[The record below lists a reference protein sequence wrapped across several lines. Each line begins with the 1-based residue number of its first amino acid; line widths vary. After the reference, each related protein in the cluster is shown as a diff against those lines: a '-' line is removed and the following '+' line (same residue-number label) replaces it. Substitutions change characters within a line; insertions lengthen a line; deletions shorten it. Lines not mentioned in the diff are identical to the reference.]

1 MLSRLRWNKVL
12 RDAWR
17 HKARSVLVVMAIAVG
32 VAASGMILSARTAAL
47 RDMYDGFWGNVP
59 PNIILYTDTFDE
71 DLLHVVR
78 DIPEVL
84 DVEARYSVNA
94 RIRSGSGDWVNAELT
109 VLQDYADSRISIVR
123 PESGAWPPGRRDM
136 LLERSSLSILDT
148 AVGDTVTV
156 EMPSGLQREFPVTGL
171 AHEFNYFSSFIS
183 QYTHSYITLD
193 TLEWLGMERGYNQL
207 YITLKPEPGSDGRL
221 LDAGYIERVRNDVVD
236 RVERYGHTV
245 GGFDDF
251 LTRPGKHWAYDFFS
265 ALMLVMGAVGVLSL
279 LLSGFLVVNTV
290 MALLAQETRQIGVM
304 KAVGAKRGQV
314 IGIYLSTVSLY
325 GGLAL
330 LIAVPLGLLAGRSF
344 SDFGAMVM
352 NYDIVS
358 YGVEAW
364 VLGLQAIMALGV
376 PAVAALIP
384 VYLGTRKTV
393 REAIGDYGIGD
404 GSAGVIDRIIA
415 HVRGL
420 PRPLMFSLRN
430 TFRRKVRLLLTL
442 GALSLAGAIFI
453 GVFSTRASMMALLH
467 DLFSLQMYEI
477 DVFFDEPVRTQR
489 IESIASSTPR
499 VSRVESWLT
508 LNATRV
514 MADDSLGSTFSFIGI
529 PTDQEM
535 IQPTMLEGRWLRSE
549 DESAIVI
556 SSGLLRIA
564 PDLGVGDDLTVEIDG
579 RESTWKVVG
588 IVLLTSNGGGNIG
601 YINYPT
607 LAQETGMVGRANWAV
622 FRLEN
627 PGDISDQRAVMRSLE
642 AQYERVGMPVQVS
655 QLQSEI
661 NANSESQLSMVVY
674 FLLLMAVML
683 AVVGGLGLAA
693 TMGLNVLERTR
704 EIGVLRAIGATNGA
718 MWSIV
723 LVEGLLVGLLSWVFG
738 MLLSYPL
745 GNLLSNGVGMA
756 FMGVNVR
763 YVFDYNGVWV
773 WLIVIAIVSAL
784 ASLAPARRASSIS
797 VREALAYE

>member
-1 MLSRLRWNKVL
+1 M
-12 RDAWR
+12 
-17 HKARSVLVVMAIAVG
+17 LVVMAIAVG
-32 VAASGMILSARTAAL
+32 VATFGMILSARTAAL
-47 RDMYDGFWGNVP
+47 RDMREGFWGNVP
-59 PNIILYTDTFDE
+59 ANIILYMDGFDE

-94 RIRSGSGDWVNAELT
+94 RMRSGSGDWVNAELT
-109 VLQDYADSRISIVR
+109 VLQDYDDSRISVVR

-136 LLERSSLSILDT
+136 LLERSSLSIFDT
-148 AVGDTVTV
+148 AVGDIVTI
-156 EMPSGLQREFPVTGL
+156 EMPCGLQRELPVTGL
-171 AHEFNYFSSFIS
+171 THEFNYFSSYIS
-183 QYTHSYITLD
+183 QYTHSHITFD

-207 YITLKPEPGSDGRL
+207 YITLKPEAGDEGRL

-236 RVERYGHTV
+236 KVERCGHTV
-245 GGFDDF
+245 VGFNDF

-314 IGIYLSTVSLY
+314 VGIYLSSVFLY

-330 LIAVPLGLLAGRSF
+330 VIAVPLGLAAGRWF
-344 SDFGAMVM
+344 ADFGAMVM

-358 YGVEAW
+358 YGLEPW
-364 VLGLQAIMALGV
+364 VLGLQGVMALGV

-393 REAIGDYGIGD
+393 REAISDYGIG
-404 GSAGVIDRIIA
+404 AGAAGLIDRIIS
-415 HVRGL
+415 HVHGL
-420 PRPLMFSLRN
+420 PRPLMLSLRN
-430 TFRRKVRLLLTL
+430 TFRRKARLLLTL

-453 GVFSTRASMMALLH
+453 GVFSTRASMMALLD

-477 DVFFDEPVRTQR
+477 DVFFDDAVRTQR
-489 IESIASSTPR
+489 VEVVAAG
-499 VSRVESWLT
+499 VQEVERVESLIM
-508 LNATRV
+508 LNVTRV
-514 MADDSLGSTFSFIGI
+514 MADDSLGSTFSYIGI

-535 IQPTMLEGRWLRSE
+535 IRPTMLEGRWLRAE
-549 DESAIVI
+549 DEHAVVI

-564 PDLGVGDDLTVEIDG
+564 PDLGVGDDLVVDIDG
-579 RESTWKVVG
+579 RESSWKVVG

-601 YINYPT
+601 YVNYPT
-607 LAQETGMVGRANWAV
+607 LAETAGMVGRTNWAV
-622 FRLEN
+622 YRLKS
-627 PGDISDQRAVMRSLE
+627 PGDITSQRAVMRTLE
-642 AQYERVGMPVQVS
+642 ARYERVGMPVQVS
-655 QLQSEI
+655 QLQSEM
-661 NANSESQLSMVVY
+661 NANSEGQLDMIVY
-674 FLLLMAVML
+674 FLLLMAVLL

-704 EIGVLRAIGATNGA
+704 EIGVLRAIGATNRA

-723 LVEGLLVGLLSWVFG
+723 VAEGLLVGLISWAFG
-738 MLLSYPL
+738 VILSYPL
-745 GNLLSNGVGMA
+745 GNLLSSGVGMA
-756 FMGVNVR
+756 FMGVDIR

-773 WLIVIAIVSAL
+773 WLIAMAVVSAV

-797 VREALAYE
+797 VRQALAYE

>member
-1 MLSRLRWNKVL
+1 
-12 RDAWR
+12 
-17 HKARSVLVVMAIAVG
+17 
-32 VAASGMILSARTAAL
+32 
-47 RDMYDGFWGNVP
+47 
-59 PNIILYTDTFDE
+59 
-71 DLLHVVR
+71 
-78 DIPEVL
+78 
-84 DVEARYSVNA
+84 
-94 RIRSGSGDWVNAELT
+94 
-109 VLQDYADSRISIVR
+109 
-123 PESGAWPPGRRDM
+123 
-136 LLERSSLSILDT
+136 
-148 AVGDTVTV
+148 
-156 EMPSGLQREFPVTGL
+156 
-171 AHEFNYFSSFIS
+171 
-183 QYTHSYITLD
+183 
-193 TLEWLGMERGYNQL
+193 
-207 YITLKPEPGSDGRL
+207 
-221 LDAGYIERVRNDVVD
+221 
-236 RVERYGHTV
+236 
-245 GGFDDF
+245 
-251 LTRPGKHWAYDFFS
+251 
-265 ALMLVMGAVGVLSL
+265 
-279 LLSGFLVVNTV
+279 
-290 MALLAQETRQIGVM
+290 
-304 KAVGAKRGQV
+304 
-314 IGIYLSTVSLY
+314 
-325 GGLAL
+325 
-330 LIAVPLGLLAGRSF
+330 
-344 SDFGAMVM
+344 
-352 NYDIVS
+352 
-358 YGVEAW
+358 
-364 VLGLQAIMALGV
+364 
-376 PAVAALIP
+376 
-384 VYLGTRKTV
+384 
-393 REAIGDYGIGD
+393 
-404 GSAGVIDRIIA
+404 
-415 HVRGL
+415 
-420 PRPLMFSLRN
+420 
-430 TFRRKVRLLLTL
+430 
-442 GALSLAGAIFI
+442 
-453 GVFSTRASMMALLH
+453 
-467 DLFSLQMYEI
+467 MYEI

>member
-47 RDMYDGFWGNVP
+47 HDMYDGFWGNVP

-94 RIRSGSGDWVNAELT
+94 RIRSDSRDWVNAELT
-109 VLQDYADSRISIVR
+109 VLQDYDDSRISVVR

-148 AVGDTVTV
+148 AVGDTVTI
-156 EMPSGLQREFPVTGL
+156 EMPCGLQREFPVTGL
-171 AHEFNYFSSFIS
+171 THEFNYFSSYIS
-183 QYTHSYITLD
+183 QYTHSYITFD
-193 TLEWLGMERGYNQL
+193 TLEWLGIERGYNQL
-207 YITLKPEPGSDGRL
+207 YITLKPEPGSEGRL
-221 LDAGYIERVRNDVVD
+221 LDAGYIERVRNEVVD
-236 RVERYGHTV
+236 KAERYGNTV
-245 GGFDDF
+245 GGFNDY

-265 ALMLVMGAVGVLSL
+265 ALMLVMGAVGVLSM

-290 MALLAQETRQIGVM
+290 MALLAQETHQIGVM

-314 IGIYLSTVSLY
+314 VGIYLSTVFLY

-330 LIAVPLGLLAGRSF
+330 VIAVPLGLVAGRCF

-358 YGVEAW
+358 YGVEPW
-364 VLGLQAIMALGV
+364 VLGSQAAMALAV

-393 REAIGDYGIGD
+393 REAISDYGIGS
-404 GSAGVIDRIIA
+404 GAAGVLDRITA

-430 TFRRKVRLLLTL
+430 TFRRKARLLLTL
-442 GALSLAGAIFI
+442 CALSLAGAIFI
-453 GVFSTRASMMALLH
+453 GVFSTRASMMGLLD

-477 DVFFDEPVRTQR
+477 DVFFDEAVRTQR
-489 IESIASSTPR
+489 
-499 VSRVESWLT
+499 VESVAAGVPEVDEVESLIS
-508 LNATRV
+508 LNVTRV
-514 MADDSLGSTFSFIGI
+514 RADESLGSTFNFIGI
-529 PTDQEM
+529 PTEQDM
-535 IQPTMLEGRWLRSE
+535 IRPTMLEGRWLRPE
-549 DESAIVI
+549 DERAVVI

-564 PDLGVGDDLTVEIDG
+564 PDLGVGDDLTVDIDG

-607 LAQETGMVGRANWAV
+607 LAEVTGMVGRTNWAV
-622 FRLEN
+622 YRLKD
-627 PGDISDQRAVMRSLE
+627 PGDVAGQRAVMRTLE
-642 AQYERVGMPVQVS
+642 ARYERLGMPVQAS

-661 NANSESQLSMVVY
+661 NANSVSQLDMIVY
-674 FLLLMAVML
+674 FLLLMAVLL
-683 AVVGGLGLAA
+683 AAVGGLGLAA

-723 LVEGLLVGLLSWVFG
+723 VVEGFLVGLLSWGFG
-738 MLLSYPL
+738 VLLSYPL

-763 YVFDYNGVWV
+763 YVFDHTGVWV
-773 WLIVIAIVSAL
+773 WLIVISVISAL